1 MWSIRA
7 QYEDCTAFST
17 PWPSDFTM
25 SHLQRDDLSDGQ
37 KLLVPLDLM
46 GITPEH
52 DVDRNSKQDVH
63 LVFEYR
69 KGDEVLGVVAP
80 RSNRFY
86 FVHDPNGSTMAQ
98 LETYHE
104 VIEKMDE
111 S

>member
-1 MWSIRA
+1 MR
-7 QYEDCTAFST
+7 
-17 PWPSDFTM
+17 
-25 SHLQRDDLSDGQ
+25 RDDLSNGE

-46 GITPEH
+46 GRPEH
-52 DVDRNSKQDVH
+52 VDRNSKQDVH

-104 VIEKMDE
+104 VIDKMDE
-111 S
+111 SERPYRHMFGGYQLL